1 MSLVGGIRLMGAY
14 GEKGCVV
21 TGLFVVFEG
30 ADGTG
35 KSTQV
40 AAVADAL
47 RHSGKEVVV
56 TREPGGA
63 NDAAL
68 FGALVFDTATKMDD
82 VTESLISAADR
93 ADHVAKTV
101 APAHDSG
108 TVVLSARFV
117 ISSIA
122 YQSVGRGLTEDAVA
136 E

>member
-1 MSLVGGIRLMGAY
+1 TPEDEQPGWFGLVRMGFKDASRTASSIGHRPNHHAGAHQCYACLQPVFDHHNDSQKIHKMSLVGGIRLMGAY

-56 TREPGGA
+56 TREPGGS
-63 NDAAL
+63 D
-68 FGALVFDTATKMDD
+68 
-82 VTESLISAADR
+82 
-93 ADHVAKTV
+93 
-101 APAHDSG
+101 
-108 TVVLSARFV
+108 
-117 ISSIA
+117 
-122 YQSVGRGLTEDAVA
+122 VA
-136 E
+136 ETL